1 MRFATKFALWCA
13 VLAAAFSVLAR
24 PCAAQDEKAKAET
37 KAAAVEDHSAPAD
50 GKASH
55 AAPHGESGDPNP
67 LGFDPDL
74 AIFTVI
80 VFAILFGVLSV
91 FAWPQ
96 ISAALLER
104 EKRIEDQIAAATAKH
119 EEAKRVL
126 AQHEAKLAAAA
137 GEVRALLE
145 EARRDADHTRKRIET
160 EGHQA
165 AQDELARAI
174 REIERAKDGALQ
186 ELAKTSA
193 NVAVDLARKVVQ
205 ERITPDEHSS
215 LIREALGRLAAMNP
229 GKN

>member
-1 MRFATKFALWCA
+1 M
-13 VLAAAFSVLAR
+13 LAAAGLLVAR
-24 PCAAQDEKAKAET
+24 TCAAQGTVANDT
-37 KAAAVEDHSAPAD
+37 KAAKSAVDHPDAKDAHGGGD
-50 GKASH
+50 G
-55 AAPHGESGDPNP
+55 PNP
-67 LGFDPDL
+67 LAFDPDL
-74 AIFTVI
+74 AIFTGI
-80 VFAILFGVLSV
+80 VFLLLFLILSK

-104 EKRIEDQIAAATAKH
+104 ERNIEGQIAAANAKH
-119 EEAKRVL
+119 EEAKRL
-126 AQHEAKLAAAA
+126 YAEHEARLAAAA

-145 EARRDADHTRKRIET
+145 EARRDADHTRKRIES

-174 REIERAKDGALQ
+174 REIERAKDGAIQ

-193 NVAVDLARKVVQ
+193 NVAVELARKVVQ